1 MSHCAYCSF
10 ISKKGKLGLPGEQ
23 VPHETEWRDAIMKLH
38 TLSMTI
44 VLLTFSLTAQ
54 VMAAPPEGKG
64 GGKPKDGN
72 SGGDGSLTP
81 SPIAMLIEFR
91 DDSNDTVRSD
101 SSDYEWNQPDGLRA
115 HIDGDSGGNYGN
127 LYLYF
132 EPEVGRSVFLDIESG
147 SVDDSAALPFTAR
160 SFDRVGIKVIAAET
174 VSDGVCGMAPGD
186 EISARMNIKFHDEQQ
201 YNTAGPGVIAF
212 QTYNRKKHP
221 CYRATSMVQVKR
233 GEAGT
238 ALENSWTVSSD
249 VAACITWPDGRT
261 HGGISYMPFS
271 FTATVINPDNPDE
284 PVCE

>member
-1 MSHCAYCSF
+1 
-10 ISKKGKLGLPGEQ
+10 
-23 VPHETEWRDAIMKLH
+23 MKLH
-38 TLSMTI
+38 TLSMTT

-54 VMAAPPEGKG
+54 VMAAPPPDKG

-72 SGGDGSLTP
+72 SGGDGSMTP

-91 DDSNDTVRSD
+91 DDLTDTVRSAELEVD
-101 SSDYEWNQPDGLRA
+101 FSDYEWNQPEGLRA
-115 HIDGDSGGNYGN
+115 HIDGDAGGNYGN

-147 SVDDSAALPFTAR
+147 SADDSADLPFTAR

-174 VSDGVCGMAPGD
+174 LSGGVCGMEPGD
-186 EISARMNIKFHDEQQ
+186 EISARMNIKFHDELE

-221 CYRATSMVQVKR
+221 CHGATSMVQVKR

-238 ALENSWTVSSD
+238 VFENSWTVSSD

-261 HGGISYMPFS
+261 HGGVSYMPFS

-284 PVCE
+284 PGCE